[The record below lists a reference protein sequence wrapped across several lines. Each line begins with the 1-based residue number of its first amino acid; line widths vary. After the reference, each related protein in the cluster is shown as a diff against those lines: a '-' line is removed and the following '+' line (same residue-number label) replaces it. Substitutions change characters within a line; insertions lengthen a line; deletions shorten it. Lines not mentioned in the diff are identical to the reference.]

1 MKIYKFFSQ
10 NRIEQILVDSMLRFT
25 QSSELNDPFESR
37 PHIEGLINPDLIKE
51 KITEDFLV
59 KLCDDIKQ
67 SNPEIY
73 EEFLSPISP
82 EQFQET
88 HENAKIMLD
97 FIASLL
103 NTKFYEKSNKEF
115 GILSLTSKFDNL
127 LMWAHYADSHQGF
140 AVEFKKN
147 HLFFNQN
154 YHKNNFLGTLQA
166 ITYSKER
173 PQDYLHD
180 LNIQKVY
187 LTKSDDWVYE
197 EEYRMFLPLE
207 NATETKRETIYLFKF
222 PLDMINAIY
231 CGCNM
236 SSKNVETIL
245 QLINRKKELSHIQ
258 VYQANLSQK
267 FYALEFNQLR

>member
-51 KITEDFLV
+51 IITEDFLA
-59 KLCDDIKQ
+59 KLCDEIKQ

-73 EEFLSPISP
+73 EELSSPISP

-97 FIASLL
+97 FIPSLL

-154 YHKNNFLGTLQA
+154 YHKNNFLGTLQV

-180 LNIQKVY
+180 LNTQKVY
-187 LTKSDDWVYE
+187 LTKSDDWIYE

-245 QLINRKKELSHIQ
+245 QLINSKKELSHIQ